1 MDQLSGIFLHV
12 NFMNT
17 NFLFTGRR
25 IDRDITV
32 MADREIQ
39 LGNLVV
45 LRVVR
50 VKIVFP
56 VKFAELVDT
65 TVCRQTDRHRVFNDL
80 LI

>member
-1 MDQLSGIFLHV
+1 MNQLSGIFLHM

-25 IDRDITV
+25 VDRDIAV
-32 MADREIQ
+32 VADREIQ

-45 LRVVR
+45 LRVIR

-56 VKFAELVDT
+56 VKFTELVDT
-65 TVCRQTDRHRVFNDL
+65 AVCRQTDRHRVFNNL

>member
-1 MDQLSGIFLHV
+1 M

-25 IDRDITV
+25 VDRDIAV
-32 MADREIQ
+32 VADREIQ

-45 LRVVR
+45 LRVIR

-56 VKFAELVDT
+56 VKFTELVDT
-65 TVCRQTDRHRVFNDL
+65 AVCRQTDR
-80 LI
+80 IKT